1 MEQQE
6 TFGQRLRQIMQERGL
21 NYEAF
26 GKLLDMR
33 PQTLNRYVLDQR
45 EPKAQVVIEMAAKLG
60 VDVLWLLGCDVARER
75 TRDAEIGRFPIYGAI
90 PGGGRDL
97 EDQEPEGY
105 ATADVA
111 DQGGYCYL
119 RVAGEE
125 MAGAGFRPGDLVL
138 LRRQESAKTGQ
149 IVACQV
155 GLEPGALRRYS
166 EQGDLII
173 LQPEYAGGQPRILHA
188 EEFITGNARILGVA
202 VQLVRN
208 L

>member
-6 TFGQRLRQIMQERGL
+6 TFGQRLRQIMRERGL

-60 VDVLWLLGCDVARER
+60 WTPCGCWAGMWPRER
-75 TRDAEIGRFPIYGAI
+75 TREEGGRRFPIYGAI
-90 PGGGRDL
+90 PGGGRNL

-105 ATADVA
+105 AVADVA
-111 DQGGYCYL
+111 DEGGYCYL
-119 RVAGEE
+119 RLTGEE
-125 MAGAGFRPGDLVL
+125 MTGAGLRPGDLVL

-155 GLEPGALRRYS
+155 GLEPGGLRRYS
-166 EQGDLII
+166 QQGDLIL
-173 LQPEYAGGQPRILHA
+173 LQPNAPAGQPRILHA

-202 VQLVRN
+202 IQLVRN

>member
-60 VDVLWLLGCDVARER
+60 VDALWLLGWDVTRER
-75 TRDAEIGRFPIYGAI
+75 PREEGGRRFPIYGTI
-90 PGGGRDL
+90 PGGGRVL

-105 ATADVA
+105 AAADVA
-111 DQGGYCYL
+111 GEGGYCYL

-125 MAGAGFRPGDLVL
+125 MINAGLWPGDLVL

-155 GLEPGALRRYS
+155 GLEPGGLRRYGQ
-166 EQGDLII
+166 QGDLVI
-173 LQPEYAGGQPRILHA
+173 LQPEHPAGQPRILHA
-188 EEFITGNARILGVA
+188 EEFITGNARIFGVA